1 MDEPIISPWIF
12 YFIDITD
19 KIFHTCLPVLF
30 IVTAGVLINLLFND
44 EMFDSINTPK
54 WRKALSFLLIFLGA
68 IYLFIPS
75 KTTIY
80 QMIAASYITPTN
92 LEKVGNVNKLID
104 TVVEEINKSKDK

>member
-1 MDEPIISPWIF
+1 MNEPIISPWIF
-12 YFIDITD
+12 YFIDIID

-30 IVTAGVLINLLFND
+30 VVTAGVLINLLFND
-44 EMFDSINTPK
+44 EMFNSINTPK

-80 QMIAASYITPTN
+80 QMVAASYITPAN
-92 LEKVGNVNKLID
+92 LEKVGNVNKIID
-104 TVVEEINKSKDK
+104 TVIEETNQRAK